1 MNAEPM
7 QTAEGSEYPCCRQLS
22 VFLENR
28 LGQLLRVTRLLEDEP
43 VHILGLSV
51 DASVDCAIV
60 RLLVD
65 DPDLA
70 HQILTDARFALS
82 QSEIVVVELPL
93 GNKAIMTLCS
103 ALITAEVNINYVYTV
118 WAGKDRRPCLAIQVD
133 DVQNAVRVLQ
143 RNKFCVLTEQE
154 L

>member
-1 MNAEPM
+1 MNAEPF

-28 LGQLLRVTRLLEDEP
+28 LGQLLRITRLLEDEP

-82 QSEIVVVELPL
+82 QSEIVVVELPE

-133 DVQNAVRVLQ
+133 DVQNAIRVLN

>member
-1 MNAEPM
+1 MNAQPFE
-7 QTAEGSEYPCCRQLS
+7 TAEGSEHPCCRQLS

-28 LGQLLRVTRLLEDEP
+28 VGQLLRIVRLLEDEP
-43 VHILGLSV
+43 VHILGMSV

-70 HQILTDARFALS
+70 HQILSDARFAC
-82 QSEIVVVELPL
+82 SESEVLVVPLPTGKRGIL
-93 GNKAIMTLCS
+93 TVCS
-103 ALITAEVNINYVYTV
+103 ALIAAEVNINYVYTV
-118 WAGKDRRPCLAIQVD
+118 WAMEDRQPCLTIQVD
-133 DVQNAVRVLQ
+133 DIPSAIRVLQ
-143 RNKFCVLTEQE
+143 GKDFRILDQSE

>member
-1 MNAEPM
+1 MSAEPLE
-7 QTAEGSEYPCCRQLS
+7 TAEGSDHPCCRQLS

-28 LGQLLRVTRLLEDEP
+28 VGQLLRIARLLEDEP

-70 HQILTDARFALS
+70 HQILSDARFALS
-82 QSEIVVVELPL
+82 QSEVLVVPLPSEKGIL
-93 GNKAIMTLCS
+93 TVCS
-103 ALITAEVNINYVYTV
+103 ALIAGEVNINYVYTV
-118 WAGKDRRPCLAIQVD
+118 WTTRDRQPCLAIQVD
-133 DVQNAVRVLQ
+133 DIQNAIPVLRSKRFRILDQ
-143 RNKFCVLTEQE
+143 SE

>member
-1 MNAEPM
+1 MNVEPLK
-7 QTAEGSEYPCCRQLS
+7 TAEGSDHPSCRQLS

-28 LGQLLRVTRLLEDEP
+28 VGQLLRITRLLEDEP

-70 HQILTDARFALS
+70 HQILADARFALS
-82 QSEIVVVELPL
+82 ESEVLVVPLPDGKRGIL
-93 GNKAIMTLCS
+93 SVCS
-103 ALITAEVNINYVYTV
+103 ALISGEVNINYVYTV
-118 WAGKDRRPCLAIQVD
+118 WAGPDRQPCLVIQVD
-133 DVQNAVRVLQ
+133 DIQNAIPVL
-143 RNKFCVLTEQE
+143 RAKNFNVLDQHE

>member
-1 MNAEPM
+1 MSIEPFK
-7 QTAEGSEYPCCRQLS
+7 TAEGSEHPCCRQLS

-28 LGQLLRVTRLLEDEP
+28 VGQLLRITRLLENEP

-51 DASVDCAIV
+51 DAAADCAIV

-70 HQILTDARFALS
+70 HQILTDAHFALS
-82 QSEIVVVELPL
+82 ESEVLVIPLPDGKHGIL
-93 GNKAIMTLCS
+93 TVCS
-103 ALITAEVNINYVYTV
+103 ALIAGEVNINYVYTV
-118 WAGKDRRPCLAIQVD
+118 WATTERQPCLAIQVD
-133 DVQNAVRVLQ
+133 DIQSAIPVLQ
-143 RNKFCVLTEQE
+143 SKKFRILDQSE

>member
-1 MNAEPM
+1 MNAEPLK
-7 QTAEGSEYPCCRQLS
+7 TAEGSEHPSCRQLS
-22 VFLENR
+22 IFLENR
-28 LGQLLRVTRLLEDEP
+28 VGQLLRITRLLEDEP

-70 HQILTDARFALS
+70 HQILTDARFALTE
-82 QSEIVVVELPL
+82 SEVLVVPLPDSKRGIL
-93 GNKAIMTLCS
+93 EICS
-103 ALITAEVNINYVYTV
+103 ALIAGEININYVYTV
-118 WAGKDRRPCLAIQVD
+118 WAGPDRQPCLAIQVD
-133 DVQNAVRVLQ
+133 DTHNAIPVLTNKKFRVLDQ
-143 RNKFCVLTEQE
+143 HE